1 MANRKNVEPI
11 VSAMGVVTSIVTDLV
26 GLVKKMGGTMESI
39 YRLATPEGKNTLEAV
54 ARLIV
59 QQSNQFLKLISEEAV
74 ARLIVQQSN
83 QFLKLISDGQE
94 LIIDATD
101 GKEILAD
108 AKDVFAWIDNDF
120 VNWGAN
126 EPGQSTEATS
136 VQVYEMTKD
145 ANFNNMFESL
155 GNPENLCLT
164 QAQIKGFVKKHRD
177 WLRTDGYGTFFLFK
191 SNGNM
196 FVADVYVSS
205 DGLYVNVY
213 RFGYSFVWDAEYRHR
228 VVVPQLA

>member
-39 YRLATPEGKNTLEAV
+39 YRLATPEGKNTL
-54 ARLIV
+54 
-59 QQSNQFLKLISEEAV
+59 EAV